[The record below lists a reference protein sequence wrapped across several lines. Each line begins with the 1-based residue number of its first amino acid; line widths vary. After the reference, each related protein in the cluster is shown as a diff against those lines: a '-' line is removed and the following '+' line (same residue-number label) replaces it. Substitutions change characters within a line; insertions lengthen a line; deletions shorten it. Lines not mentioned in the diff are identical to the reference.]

1 MSKRIALFAFLALVC
16 ISLVLRPPLA
26 VIGPLLQEIA
36 DSLKLDASQQSLLT
50 SIPVFC
56 FGLGAFL
63 SPWLMRRFGLNTSML
78 MVLSLLL
85 IALIAR
91 ALFGFELLLLGTV
104 FVGLAIAITNVLLP
118 TLVRVDFAQRASL
131 MTSVYTTILAISASA
146 MAATAVPLSHS
157 LGGWRSVLL
166 LTAVPAAFAILFWLP
181 RFRAGQSHVRVTA
194 ASAKSESRAVYRS
207 PIAWAILGYFGLQSL
222 GFYVVLGWLP
232 TILIDASM
240 TPEAAGAFLGLATA
254 IGIPSGLALAPVISK
269 LRSLSWLAVIASALT
284 AAGFALIAWLL
295 ANNMVNNEF
304 LLVTAAALI
313 AFGQSANFPIS
324 LSLIATRA
332 STQAQT
338 TTLSAFS
345 QGWGYLIAGI
355 GTFAFGAIGS
365 HMPNWSV
372 VVFAIAALSV
382 GQMALAAFAG
392 RNRKIAAK

>member
-1 MSKRIALFAFLALVC
+1 LTKRLGLFAFLALICV
-16 ISLVLRPPLA
+16 SLVLRPPLA
-26 VIGPLLQEIA
+26 AIGPLLQEIA
-36 DSLKLDASQQSLLT
+36 LSLNLNASQQSLLT

-63 SPWLMRRFGLNTSML
+63 SPWLMRRLGLNVTML
-78 MVLSLLL
+78 IVLTVLL
-85 IALIAR
+85 IALVAR
-91 ALFGFELLLLGTV
+91 VLFGFELLLIGTI

-118 TLVRVDFAQRASL
+118 TLVRNDFKERASL
-131 MTSVYTTILAISASA
+131 MTSFYTTLLALSASL
-146 MAATAVPLSHS
+146 MAGFAVILSNG
-157 LGGWRSVLL
+157 LGGWQWVLL
-166 LTAVPAAFAILFWLP
+166 LTATPALFAILFWLP
-181 RFRAGQSHVRVTA
+181 RFRAGQSHIRVTA
-194 ASAKSESRAVYRS
+194 ESAKSESRAVYRS

-232 TILIDASM
+232 TILIDAGL

-269 LRSLSWLAVIASALT
+269 LRSLSWLAVLASALT
-284 AAGFALIAWLL
+284 AGGFALIAWLQTNDL
-295 ANNMVNNEF
+295 VNNEF

-332 STQAQT
+332 SSQAQT

-345 QGWGYLIAGI
+345 QGWGYLIAGV

-372 VVFAIAALSV
+372 VLFAIAALSV
-382 GQMALAAFAG
+382 GQMVLAAYAG
-392 RNRKIAAK
+392 RNRKIAAQ

>member
-1 MSKRIALFAFLALVC
+1 MSKRTALFAFMALVF
-16 ISLVLRPPLA
+16 IALVLRPPLA
-26 VIGPLLQEIA
+26 AVGPLLQEIT

-56 FGLGAFL
+56 FGIGAFL

-78 MVLSLLL
+78 MVLLLLL
-85 IALIAR
+85 IALLAR

-118 TLVRVDFAQRASL
+118 TLVRVDFAERASL
-131 MTSVYTTILAISASA
+131 VTSVYTTILAISASG

-157 LGGWRSVLL
+157 LGGWRFVLL
-166 LTAVPAAFAILFWLP
+166 LTAIPAALAILFWLP
-181 RFRAGQSHVRVTA
+181 RFRAGQSHVPVTA

-269 LRSLSWLAVIASALT
+269 LRSLSLLAVLASALT

-295 ANNMVNNEF
+295 ANDMVNNEF

-345 QGWGYLIAGI
+345 QGWGYLIAGV

-372 VVFAIAALSV
+372 VVFAIALLSV

-392 RNRKIAAK
+392 RNRKIAAQ